1 LSVQRYRTSKGN
13 KDQPSYPRKSDLH
26 GRANLSLQSVY
37 VAIRH
42 RRKTGLK
49 DFKLPIEP
57 VGSTQAPP
65 LFEKLSVMVGTMDT
79 FLNNQSLGVKKNS
92 FQFTNGITYTME

>member
-1 LSVQRYRTSKGN
+1 MVEPTSRFNQYMLLSGTG
-13 KDQPSYPRKSDLH
+13 
-26 GRANLSLQSVY
+26 G
-37 VAIRH
+37 
-42 RRKTGLK
+42 KTGLK

-65 LFEKLSVMVGTMDT
+65 FFEKLSVMVGTMDT

-92 FQFTNGITYTME
+92 FQFTSAITYTME